1 MKKRDYISSSSGWT
15 LSGCICVSMLGV
27 YNQVPVW
34 WRSLLSCQSA
44 SGCSPGSLA
53 AESWPCPG
61 SVSSVWGCFPP
72 WWSRTGIHQPWEDTS
87 APVAPTSSALGST
100 WHAHAQMQEYK
111 AVLKKKEKV
120 FIQSYT
126 QLISFELILKHI
138 WFSFVRA
145 KLCSFADAD
154 YNFLDKGGK
163 ICKTNR
169 HAAIKQCPGC
179 QMHD

>member
-1 MKKRDYISSSSGWT
+1 MLPDALQEVSQ
-15 LSGCICVSMLGV
+15 LSHGR
-27 YNQVPVW
+27 VPDLCPQFGDVF
-34 WRSLLSCQSA
+34 RHDGA
-44 SGCSPGSLA
+44 EPVFTSPGKTRLLQLLQRPQR
-53 AESWPCPG
+53 WVVP
-61 SVSSVWGCFPP
+61 
-72 WWSRTGIHQPWEDTS
+72 DTHMHKCKN
-87 APVAPTSSALGST
+87 TK
-100 WHAHAQMQEYK
+100 QFK
-111 AVLKKKEKV
+111 KKKEKV

-126 QLISFELILKHI
+126 QLISFELILKQI